1 MEHTETHKAG
11 FVSIVGRPNAGKST
25 LMNCLVG
32 ERLSI
37 VTPNKRL
44 VPEKIPTMKK
54 VNTNCFVNDPHI
66 RNLYFELHT

>member
-1 MEHTETHKAG
+1 MENPKTHKAG

-37 VTPNKRL
+37 ITPKAQTTRHRVIN
-44 VPEKIPTMKK
+44 II
-54 VNTNCFVNDPHI
+54 NDRDFQIVYWDTPGVI
-66 RNLYFELHT
+66 